1 MTPFLFSDTPYRW
14 HYVDAQNNLVG
25 PVSAETLDALFL
37 EGIISLNTRV
47 RREEGTE
54 FQPYSS
60 IFTASKP
67 RNPLL
72 WGNFFT

>member
-1 MTPFLFSDTPYRW
+1 MTPFFYSDTPYRW

-25 PVSAETLDALFL
+25 PVNAETLDALFL
-37 EGIISLNTRV
+37 AGVISLNTRV
-47 RREEGTE
+47 VRENETE

-67 RNPLL
+67 RNPFL
-72 WGNFFT
+72 WSDFDS